1 MARVKSAAAAAARA
15 RPADL
20 IERYGPLLIAFN
32 LAMLLIGC
40 LFMADAL
47 TGSRGFNPDTWGQF
61 AYTYPARMWAGI
73 MICGSLMCMIGLV
86 RPVQRWMVLVGAGV
100 QFAQFAAIAYSAI
113 FTDGEFVVGI
123 YASILFMPLYAWMWV
138 KALPGSAR

>member
-1 MARVKSAAAAAARA
+1 MKSAAAAAARA

-61 AYTYPARMWAGI
+61 AYAYPARMWAGI

-100 QFAQFAAIAYSAI
+100 QFAQFAAISYSAI